1 MARTM
6 RANVF
11 RDTMQFGIEEVPV
24 PTPGPGEALIR
35 ITLTTIC
42 GTDVHIVKGEY
53 PVRSGL
59 IIGHEPVGVIE
70 ALGAG
75 VTGYEIGDR
84 VLVGAVTPCG
94 QCRACLSAQWA
105 QCGHGTD
112 YQALGG
118 WRFGNTINGVQAEYA
133 IVPNAQANLAKIPD
147 DLTDEQVVLLAD
159 IASTGFSGAE
169 SVSYTEAVA
178 QYAAR
183 PLTPRHTIQCPFTV
197 RASFEA
203 EGLNPA
209 RHSAGITR

>member
-11 RDTMQFGIEEVPV
+11 RDTMQFGIEKVPV

-94 QCRACLSAQWA
+94 QCRACLSAQWRSA
-105 QCGHGTD
+105 GTE
-112 YQALGG
+112 QATKRWAAGDSATPSTACKPSTQLCPTP
-118 WRFGNTINGVQAEYA
+118 RRTSR
-133 IVPNAQANLAKIPD
+133 KIPD
-147 DLTDEQVVLLAD
+147 DLTDEQVVLLQT
-159 IASTGFSGAE
+159 SPPQGS
-169 SVSYTEAVA
+169 
-178 QYAAR
+178 AAR
-183 PLTPRHTIQCPFTV
+183 NRRKCGLATRSPCSRWVDWLVRGDWRTV
-197 RASFEA
+197 NGR
-203 EGLNPA
+203 G
-209 RHSAGITR
+209 AGYRRGA